1 MISWMRVRLDTT
13 DDYMAVLAVRAS
25 ALGATTRAAR
35 VELYAEDAL
44 TSGVLSALESGARS
58 PAAEEREALRAV
70 GERLGW
76 MCRPE
81 ILSGLRAS
89 GESP

>member
-1 MISWMRVRLDTT
+1 MIAWMRVRLDTT

-35 VELYAEDAL
+35 VELYAEGAL
-44 TSGVLSALESGARS
+44 TSGALSALESGARS
-58 PAAEEREALRAV
+58 PTDEEREALEAV
-70 GERLGW
+70 GGRLGW

-81 ILSGLRAS
+81 ILSSMRAS
-89 GESP
+89 GDAP